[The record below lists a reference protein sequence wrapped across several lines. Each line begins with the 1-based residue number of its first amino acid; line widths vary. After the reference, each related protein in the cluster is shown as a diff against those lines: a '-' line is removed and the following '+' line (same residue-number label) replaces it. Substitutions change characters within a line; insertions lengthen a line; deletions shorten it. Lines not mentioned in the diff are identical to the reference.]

1 MIRSDSHYSCELN
14 RTYSELLEDKGSD
27 EEDLWAF
34 KDYGEWK
41 GLKTRLAIED
51 K

>member
-1 MIRSDSHYSCELN
+1 MIWLDNRHNYGLN
-14 RTYSELLEDKGSD
+14 YTYSELLEDKGSD

-41 GLKTRLAIED
+41 GLKARLVVED